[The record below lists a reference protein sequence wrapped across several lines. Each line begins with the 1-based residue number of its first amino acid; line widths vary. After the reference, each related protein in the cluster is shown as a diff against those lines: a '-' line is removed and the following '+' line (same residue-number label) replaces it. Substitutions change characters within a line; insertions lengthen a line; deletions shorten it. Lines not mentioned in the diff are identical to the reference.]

1 LTFLQSTKSIKN
13 IIYPISILFN
23 SIFFKVMMRYLLK
36 LIPLLTLS
44 GLLTACS
51 IVPRD
56 GPTQSEIRSNAQT
69 STGDSHERLPYA
81 LVNLAP
87 SILNA
92 ANQATTAATPSFGQL
107 PRQNS
112 ASQNVRISVG
122 DVITVTIFEAASG
135 GLFIPSEAGSR
146 SGNFVQVPSQQVDSS
161 GFIDVPYA
169 GSVKVGGSTARAAS
183 AVIAKRLASRAI
195 EPQVVLSLNERKGN
209 NVNVLGEVNQPARF
223 ALDPGG
229 VRLTGAIARA
239 GGSKHPAYETIIT
252 IQRGSNT
259 YRSMLSSI
267 IRNPSQNVE
276 IYSGDTVYLSREPK
290 YALIFG
296 ATSDG
301 NNGNT
306 RKINFDN
313 DVMTMAEG
321 LAKANG
327 LVSTRADP
335 RALFV
340 FRTETKKYLNSI
352 GVDTSS
358 YATNQVHTVYAV
370 DLSTADGMFLIN
382 QFNLRDKDVIV
393 ASDSATVDYLKFI
406 NIVNQTLL
414 TPSSASVSVINA
426 TK

>member
-1 LTFLQSTKSIKN
+1 MNSFLKSHVQKMLTVMHLLPIRVITKSFVFSKFTQTAAIF
-13 IIYPISILFN
+13 SASCLLF
-23 SIFFKVMMRYLLK
+23 
-36 LIPLLTLS
+36 
-44 GLLTACS
+44 ACAV
-51 IVPRD
+51 VPRD
-56 GPTQSEIRSNAQT
+56 GPTQGEIRSSAQT
-69 STGDSHERLPYA
+69 HSANSLERLPYA

-87 SILNA
+87 SILGA
-92 ANQATTAATPSFGQL
+92 ANQATAAATPIFGRL
-107 PRQNS
+107 PGRN
-112 ASQNVRISVG
+112 AESQNVRISIG

-135 GLFIPSEAGSR
+135 GLFIPSEAGAR
-146 SGNFVQVPSQQVDSS
+146 AGNFVQVPSQQVDSS

-169 GSVKVGGSTARAAS
+169 GSVRVAGSTARAAS

-239 GGSKHPAYETIIT
+239 GGSKHPAYETIVS
-252 IQRGSNT
+252 IQRGAQT
-259 YRSMLSSI
+259 YRSTLSSI
-267 IRNPSQNVE
+267 VRNPSQNVE

-296 ATSDG
+296 ATAEG

-306 RKINFDN
+306 RKISFDN
-313 DVMTMAEG
+313 DSMSMAEG

-327 LVSTRADP
+327 LISTRADP
-335 RALFV
+335 RAVFV
-340 FRTETKKYLNSI
+340 FRVEAKQYLAKI
-352 GVDTSS
+352 GVDVSAYDTH
-358 YATNQVHTVYAV
+358 QIPTVYAV
-370 DLSTADGMFLIN
+370 DLSTADGMFMMN

-393 ASDSATVDYLKFI
+393 ASDSASVDYLKFV

-414 TPSSASVSVINA
+414 TPSSATATAVNA
-426 TK
+426 SK